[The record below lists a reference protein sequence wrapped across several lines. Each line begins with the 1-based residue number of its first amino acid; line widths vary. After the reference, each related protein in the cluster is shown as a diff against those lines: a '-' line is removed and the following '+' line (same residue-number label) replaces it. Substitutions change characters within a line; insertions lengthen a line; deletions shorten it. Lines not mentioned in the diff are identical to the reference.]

1 MKPKQRCFYKRN
13 RTKLILVCKISTLA
27 LWFSAVLCVFYWT
40 EIHYKTICSLSSYRW
55 VKLCHPMSLQPM
67 KSWGHWM
74 LIMSWSS
81 LEVWLATQAMTSTS
95 SCGWCASQRGSTPET
110 SGWERRPTHQPFS
123 HRVDALSQQ
132 QFDNLPLLPQLRRN
146 SHSKPV
152 LQIKKRRHDD
162 VCDFFQR
169 VSPLSSC

>member
-1 MKPKQRCFYKRN
+1 MFVCWATVKQREEIFLNISLVQLDWVSFRAGKWSPSIDVFTSGIWIWYWCVKSVRWPFDFQQFYM
-13 RTKLILVCKISTLA
+13 C
-27 LWFSAVLCVFYWT
+27 VLLNGV
-40 EIHYKTICSLSSYRW
+40 HYKTICSLSSYRW

-110 SGWERRPTHQPFS
+110 SGWERRPTH
-123 HRVDALSQQ
+123 
-132 QFDNLPLLPQLRRN
+132 
-146 SHSKPV
+146 
-152 LQIKKRRHDD
+152 
-162 VCDFFQR
+162 
-169 VSPLSSC
+169 